1 MTNFTD
7 LYERSVSVIQRR
19 KMARRMRKQQKSPVF
34 QFKKKKAALR
44 MRNPAKIMQVA
55 RKKLIQHYRDNFYPT
70 YKDMPLQQKVKID
83 QLIMQRFGPKI
94 DKLSMRLAKKL
105 KGQESERIKTARDL
119 MNKSKENE

>member
-1 MTNFTD
+1 
-7 LYERSVSVIQRR
+7 
-19 KMARRMRKQQKSPVF
+19 MRKQQKSPVF

-55 RKKLIQHYRDNFYPT
+55 RKKLIQQYRDNFYPT